1 MRIVVALLH
10 LLRALFCVCVFFLP
24 LSTAERVSV
33 RNHYHKFIKQMN
45 KDINLFALCRVAK
58 SVWNTFLSRFWSLWK
73 SWFLTGVFSELL
85 LLALVL
91 VLLFHFFF
99 LMRYF
104 LWFKR
109 NLDQIRNEQKKW
121 VIFNRA
127 EALSVR
133 ATRSICF
140 RLLIYL

>member
-10 LLRALFCVCVFFLP
+10 LLRALFSVCVFFLP

-73 SWFLTGVFSELL
+73 SWCFSVLL
-85 LLALVL
+85 LLAL

-109 NLDQIRNEQKKW
+109 NLDQIRNEQK
-121 VIFNRA
+121 N
-127 EALSVR
+127 EQY
-133 ATRSICF
+133 SIGLKHC
-140 RLLIYL
+140 RLGLHVLFAFGY

>member
-10 LLRALFCVCVFFLP
+10 LLRASFCVCVFFLS

-45 KDINLFALCRVAK
+45 KDMNLFALCRVAK

-73 SWFLTGVFSELL
+73 SWFLAGVFSALL
-85 LLALVL
+85 LLVLML
-91 VLLFHFFF
+91 VLLFHIFF

-109 NLDQIRNEQKKW
+109 NLDQMRNERKKMSNIQSGSST
-121 VIFNRA
+121 VG
-127 EALSVR
+127 
-133 ATRSICF
+133 
-140 RLLIYL
+140 